1 MALQKRKIALITA
14 TRAEY
19 GLLFWLL
26 KEIESDKNLI
36 LELYVTGM
44 HLSEA
49 FGLTYKEIEKE
60 FTITQKIPLSL
71 DDDSSQGLSQDMATL
86 QMAMTQILSERK
98 PDILVI
104 LGDRYEM
111 LSCAIAAMVT
121 NTPIAHIHGG
131 ETTQGAMDE
140 AIRHSITKMAHL
152 HFCATQSYKKR
163 VIQLGEDPKRV
174 FFVGGMGIDNIKKLS
189 LLDKEAFE
197 QSIDF
202 KLAKRNLLVTFH
214 PTTLENNSSKKQ
226 FMELLKAIDSL
237 QDTHTIFT
245 KANSDKDGKII
256 NTLIDNYVAKHPQTS
271 VAFHSLGQLRYLSA
285 LQFVDVVVGNS
296 SSGLL
301 EVPSFQKATINIGER
316 QKGREKAISVIDV
329 APKKE
334 EICQALKQVQTPEFL
349 HLLKR
354 VTNPY
359 DAGGA
364 AHKVKEILKEY
375 PLENILKKEFYD
387 CKC

>member
-1 MALQKRKIALITA
+1 
-14 TRAEY
+14 
-19 GLLFWLL
+19 
-26 KEIESDKNLI
+26 
-36 LELYVTGM
+36 
-44 HLSEA
+44 
-49 FGLTYKEIEKE
+49 
-60 FTITQKIPLSL
+60 
-71 DDDSSQGLSQDMATL
+71 
-86 QMAMTQILSERK
+86 
-98 PDILVI
+98 
-104 LGDRYEM
+104 
-111 LSCAIAAMVT
+111 
-121 NTPIAHIHGG
+121 
-131 ETTQGAMDE
+131 MDE

-214 PTTLENNSSKKQ
+214 PATLENNSSKKQ

-359 DAGGA
+359 DAGGTA
-364 AHKVKEILKEY
+364 NKVKEILKEY